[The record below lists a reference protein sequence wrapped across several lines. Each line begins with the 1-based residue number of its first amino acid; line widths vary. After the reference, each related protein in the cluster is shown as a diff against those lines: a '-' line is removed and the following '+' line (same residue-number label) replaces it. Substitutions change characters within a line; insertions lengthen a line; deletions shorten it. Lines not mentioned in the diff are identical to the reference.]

1 MINNKEIL
9 LKAINKFGVNKQI
22 GVAIEE
28 MAELIK
34 VLSKYSNRLEEYD
47 NEKIRNDIAEE
58 MADVEI
64 MFDQLRLIFNMD
76 YRIDQNKKFKI
87 ERLKERVEK

>member
-1 MINNKEIL
+1 MLNKEIL
-9 LKAINKFGVNKQI
+9 LKAINHYGIDNQLFK
-22 GVAIEE
+22 AIEE
-28 MAELIK
+28 CSELIK
-34 VLSKYSNRLEEYD
+34 AICKFKED
-47 NEKIRNDIAEE
+47 PNEKHKNDIAEE

-64 MFDQLRLIFNMD
+64 MLDGLRLVFNMD